1 MNWNPEPDSALVVID
16 VQRDF
21 CPGGSLAV
29 EDGDCVVAPLNA
41 AAASFAAAGRPVF
54 ATRDWH
60 PRRTVHFQELGGPW
74 PPHCVQGT
82 PGAEFHPDLTLPTGT
97 VIVSSGMRED
107 EDGYSAFDAR
117 DDTGREVADLL
128 RDRGVRH
135 LYVGGL
141 ATDYCVKASVLDA
154 RKLGFEVTVLE
165 DAVRA
170 VNLQPG
176 DGERALETMR
186 EAGAHVATSA
196 SVAR

>member
-1 MNWNPEPDSALVVID
+1 MDWAPEPDSALLVID

-21 CPGGSLAV
+21 CPGGALAV
-29 EDGDCVVAPLNA
+29 AEGDRVVAPLNA
-41 AAASFAAAGRPVF
+41 AAARFAAAGRPVI

-60 PRRTVHFQELGGPW
+60 PPRTVHFQAYGGPW

-82 PGAEFHPDLTLPTGT
+82 PGAELHPDLALPDGA
-97 VIVSSGMRED
+97 VVVSSGTRED

-117 DDTGREVADLL
+117 DPGGRPLADLL
-128 RDRGVRH
+128 REQGVRR

-154 RKLGFEVTVLE
+154 RREGFAVTVLE

-170 VNLQPG
+170 VNVQPG
-176 DGERALETMR
+176 DGERALAAMR
-186 EAGAHVATSA
+186 EAGAVLAASA
-196 SVAR
+196 SLVG